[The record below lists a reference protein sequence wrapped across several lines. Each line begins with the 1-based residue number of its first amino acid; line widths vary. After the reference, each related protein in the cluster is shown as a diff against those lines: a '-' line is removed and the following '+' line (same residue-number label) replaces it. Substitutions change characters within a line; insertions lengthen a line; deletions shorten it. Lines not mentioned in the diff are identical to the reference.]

1 MKIYVR
7 SGFEEV
13 GMGNK
18 QEKFFPKLLR
28 HENIN
33 CRKSQRKN
41 DGINLQSPQ
50 NIKKKKKDD
59 NQKRVEKC
67 QIII

>member
-1 MKIYVR
+1 MLIIEQKNINIYVR

-13 GMGNK
+13 RMGNK

-33 CRKSQRKN
+33 CRKSQKKN
-41 DGINLQSPQ
+41 DGINLQQSP
-50 NIKKKKKDD
+50 
-59 NQKRVEKC
+59 
-67 QIII
+67 